1 MNALL
6 VFVVMI
12 TLGCQSLSRTSE
24 VTGSPENHEDYIEIQ
39 SIPTASENQDFAKF
53 LSKEISEA
61 RILGLGEVEERVV
74 VLGSRDEKSLVALD
88 EVALEVVV
96 GDLVSH
102 RAEEQR
108 PGDSDEPGE
117 GCGQQFLPVLG

>member
-1 MNALL
+1 MVKDAQRS
-6 VFVVMI
+6 
-12 TLGCQSLSRTSE
+12 LG
-24 VTGSPENHEDYIEIQ
+24 
-39 SIPTASENQDFAKF
+39 
-53 LSKEISEA
+53 SEA
-61 RILGLGEVEERVV
+61 GSDVLQVRLLLGLGEVEERVV